1 MTSSASTISPL
12 VSVITPSYNQSDY
25 IEETIRSVLSQSYPY
40 IEYIVIDGAS
50 TDRTLSILSDYKD
63 NFTALISEPDT
74 GQACAINKGISLCK
88 GDIIGWINSDDIL
101 YQHTVDA
108 VVAAFNCNPAA
119 EVVYGNVDYGDSVEN
134 ISHTIF
140 GRSFEFVDAFRRL
153 TIPMPQQGCFWRRS
167 ALTKCGFLNEEWQY
181 VLDRDYFIRLADRC
195 SLFYIDRS
203 LGLFRSHP
211 NSKSVLLNV
220 RWSSE
225 LIRLY
230 SSYFSSF
237 SFFHPIIQYKS
248 EVMAAVFSSAA
259 LLAVK
264 SKYYTLGLKY
274 LLVAFKT
281 DPFLLFRPFFLSRT
295 FFKQ

>member
-1 MTSSASTISPL
+1 MKSTVSTRSPL
-12 VSVITPSYNQSDY
+12 VSIITPSYNQSDF
-25 IEETIRSVLSQSYPY
+25 IEETICSVLSQSYPY

-50 TDRTLSILSDYKD
+50 TDGTLSILSDYKD
-63 NFTALISEPDT
+63 KFSALISEPDT
-74 GQACAINKGISLCK
+74 GQACAINKGITLCK

-108 VVAAFNCNPAA
+108 VVAAFNSNPDA
-119 EVVYGNVDYGDSVEN
+119 EVVYGNADYGDSVEN

-140 GRSFEFVDAFRRL
+140 GRSFEFIHAFRRL

-167 ALTKCGFLNEEWQY
+167 ALIKCGFLNEDWQY
-181 VLDRDYFIRLADRC
+181 VLDRDYFIRLSDRC
-195 SLFYIDRS
+195 SLLYIDRS

-211 NSKSVLLNV
+211 NSKSVLLSV
-220 RWSSE
+220 KWSSE

-230 SSYFSSF
+230 SFYFTSF
-237 SFFHPIIQYKS
+237 SFSHPIFHYKS

-264 SKYYTLGLKY
+264 SKHYTLGLKY
-274 LLVAFKT
+274 LLIAFNT
-281 DPFLLFRPFFLSRT
+281 DPLLLLRPFFLSRT
-295 FFKQ
+295 FLKQ